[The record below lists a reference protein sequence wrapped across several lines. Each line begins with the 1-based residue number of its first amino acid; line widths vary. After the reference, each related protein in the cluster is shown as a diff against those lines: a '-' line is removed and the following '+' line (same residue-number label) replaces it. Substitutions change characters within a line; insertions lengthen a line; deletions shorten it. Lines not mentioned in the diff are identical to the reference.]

1 MHKVQSEILGSK
13 LKPEVTHSGQAQL
26 FFFFFKGSPLNK
38 EAVSLI
44 KSSSIENHFTDS

>member
-26 FFFFFKGSPLNK
+26 FFFLKGSPLNK